1 MRAGSSGWYYLIT
14 QHPGVA
20 VPPGPLKELHFFDE
34 FWHGGFDQAQIDRY
48 HRFFPRPEGALVGE
62 WTPRYMYD
70 LWTPRVLSQAAPEAK
85 LLAILRDPLTR
96 YRSHLSLHL
105 GRVGQPTSGGCAA
118 AADALARSLYAPQLR
133 RVLRRFDRDQ
143 LLVLQLERCQADPL
157 GELRRT
163 YHARRINA
171 GQVGFTLPAEL
182 ERELIDAFDE
192 QLPSLLEIAPD
203 LDLDLW
209 PSARSSSARRS

>member
-1 MRAGSSGWYYLIT
+1 M
-14 QHPGVA
+14 
-20 VPPGPLKELHFFDE
+20 PPGPLKELHFFDE

-70 LWTPRVLSQAAPEAK
+70 LWTPRVLSQAAPQAE

-105 GRVGQPTSGGCAA
+105 GRVGKPTSGGCAA
-118 AADALARSLYAPQLR
+118 AADALGRSLYVPQLR

-163 YHARRINA
+163 YEFLGLDADFVPDDHARRINA
-171 GQVGFTLPAEL
+171 GQAGFTLPAEM

-209 PSARSSSARRS
+209 PSARSSRRRRS